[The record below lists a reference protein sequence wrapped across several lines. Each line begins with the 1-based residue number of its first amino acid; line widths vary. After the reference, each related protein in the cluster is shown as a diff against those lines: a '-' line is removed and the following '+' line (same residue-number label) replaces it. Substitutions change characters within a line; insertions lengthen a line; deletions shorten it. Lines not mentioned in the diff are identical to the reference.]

1 MNGELAA
8 AYATVDKNKDKSSQ
22 QLHQEPVSNLYAVVD
37 KSNKIRKRQVFSL
50 TGFISCICCI
60 GPY

>member
-1 MNGELAA
+1 MSDELAA

-22 QLHQEPVSNLYAVVD
+22 ELHQETVRDIYAVVN
-37 KSNKIRKRQVFSL
+37 KSKKIRKRQVFSL